1 MKKSSSSPTVIASQ
15 GGAGLMAQNTLA
27 AIANASALGADG
39 SEIDIHL
46 TRDLEM
52 VLHHDYQL
60 SKDIARGQDG
70 KWLAETGP
78 ALAEM
83 TLSDIRDYD
92 VGRTRPGSSIAMRY
106 PDQAPCDGEV
116 APTLQEVFE
125 LYARL
130 EDMHSQLW
138 IEPKSDPFDK
148 ELRAACIEE
157 YADKIVDV
165 IERANFVS
173 RAVVICFDWRLL
185 QRVQMANPNI
195 QTGFLTINPEA
206 LMAIPAFE
214 DEGRRIE
221 HALIGPAPW
230 PAIIGFDEK
239 MRASKP
245 WEAVAEAGGTYWSPY
260 FNDVTSEAI
269 EAAHLAGVKVST
281 WGVEDLD
288 DFTKCIALGF
298 DSVTTARPNKFL

>member
-1 MKKSSSSPTVIASQ
+1 MKVLAAKPTIIASQ
-15 GGAGLMAQNTLA
+15 GGAGLMPQNTLA
-27 AIANASALGADG
+27 AIANASVLGADG

-52 VLHHDYQL
+52 VLHHDYRL

-70 KWLAETGP
+70 KWLSETGP

-83 TLSDIRDYD
+83 TLSAIRDYD
-92 VGRTRPGSSIAMRY
+92 VGRKRPGSSIAMRY

-116 APTLQEVFE
+116 APTLQEVFD

-130 EDMHSQLW
+130 EDTHSQLW
-138 IEPKSDPFDK
+138 IEPKSDPFDN
-148 ELRAACIEE
+148 ELRAACVEE
-157 YADKIVDV
+157 FADKIVDA
-165 IERANFVS
+165 IERTNFVS

-185 QRVQMANPNI
+185 QRVQTANPNI

-206 LMAIPAFE
+206 LLAVPAFE

-221 HALIGPAPW
+221 RALTGPAPW

-239 MRASKP
+239 VRIGRP
-245 WEAVAEAGGTYWSPY
+245 WEAVAETGGTYWAPY
-260 FNDVTSEAI
+260 FSGVTPEAI

-281 WGVEDLD
+281 WGVEDPD
-288 DFTKCIALGF
+288 DFTKCITLGF